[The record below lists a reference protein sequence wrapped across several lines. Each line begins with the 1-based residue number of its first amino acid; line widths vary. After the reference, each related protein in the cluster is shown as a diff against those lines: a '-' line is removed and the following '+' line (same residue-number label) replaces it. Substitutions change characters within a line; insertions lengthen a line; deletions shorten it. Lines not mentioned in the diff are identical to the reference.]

1 MAQRQQYIIHQFTDA
16 DGKRIDALQAGQEE
30 LQRVFDECA
39 KRGYTWTIMEG
50 PTLIF
55 ERTVETEE

>member
-1 MAQRQQYIIHQFTDA
+1 MAERQQYIIYQFTDA

-30 LQRVFDECA
+30 LQRVFDDCA
-39 KRGYTWTIMEG
+39 DRGYKWTIMEG

-55 ERTVETEE
+55 ERTIETE